1 MNGLI
6 VLLIILLGALIINQ
20 IISNI
25 NNLSNTEGFT
35 EISKDIWKKAC
46 KEQNTKKLKK
56 DQESKNEIY
65 KKLEG
70 KYNDLME
77 EAAKKNKKAM
87 LLQKSIKDAEV
98 DTENDIRVAKHK
110 MKQDEKRTAAAAN
123 AFGKVKYKKDIGTI
137 SAKKKREY

>member
-20 IISNI
+20 IITNINSLSNI
-25 NNLSNTEGFT
+25 EGFSW
-35 EISKDIWKKAC
+35 EKAC
-46 KEQNTKKLKK
+46 KDKNTKKFKK
-56 DQESKNEIY
+56 EEERKNEIY

-70 KYNDLME
+70 KYNDLLE

-87 LLQKSIKDAEV
+87 LLQKSIKDAEI
-98 DTENDIRVAKHK
+98 DTENDIRVANHK